1 MDIKFIKRITLLKSE
16 KIEIFELWNNEY
28 PEKLAYNSI
37 KDFDLYLEK
46 LTNPSHVLLVNSNNK
61 IKGWYADFI
70 RDHEQFFVLILDS
83 KIHGKGL
90 GTKVLDF
97 AKEETTELK
106 GWVIDHHRD
115 KKRNGTFYKSPLDF
129 YLKNGFKKLP
139 EDRLEL
145 EKISA
150 VKIEW
155 KK

>member
-46 LTNPSHVLLVNSNNK
+46 LTNPSHLLLVDSNNK
-61 IKGWYADFI
+61 IKGWYVDFI

-115 KKRNGTFYKSPLDF
+115 KKRNGAFYKSPLDF
-129 YLKNGFKKLP
+129 YLKNGFMKLP